1 MPMSQEI
8 CGLSLLDADL
18 DANCCLEV
26 VCMREA
32 FENIPAGPMD
42 WLPTGSF
49 LITATHDK
57 RSSGLIIENAILCC
71 PDPRIIL
78 VAMPSGRHVEPLMRD
93 NRHFGLTPVG
103 HEERLLPR
111 AFPDDGESHEDMFLT
126 IPCRVGPGGT
136 MIPRRCESWV
146 ECEIIRHIDL
156 EVGHRLWVGRVI
168 ASGEAAITPK
178 RRSIKAKSN

>member
-1 MPMSQEI
+1 
-8 CGLSLLDADL
+8 
-18 DANCCLEV
+18 
-26 VCMREA
+26 MRDA

-57 RSSGLIIENAILCC
+57 RSSGVIIKNAILCC

-93 NRHFGLTPVG
+93 NRHFGLTPVS
-103 HEERLLPR
+103 EDERLLPR
-111 AFPDDGESHEDMFLT
+111 AFPDDGESHEDKFLT

-168 ASGEAAITPK
+168 ACGEPAPPPK
-178 RRSIKAKSN
+178 LRSIKAKSN